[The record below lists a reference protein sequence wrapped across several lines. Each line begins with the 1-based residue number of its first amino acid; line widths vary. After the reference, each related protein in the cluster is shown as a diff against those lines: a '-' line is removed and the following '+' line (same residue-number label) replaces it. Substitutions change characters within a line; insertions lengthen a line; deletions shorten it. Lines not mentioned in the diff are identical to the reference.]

1 MNKGIIKMI
10 SQVASILATV
20 ASCLVVT
27 IALCVIDIE
36 SWSWGMFF
44 IFVMAVAWL
53 TIVLCN
59 FERKGN
65 RK

>member
-1 MNKGIIKMI
+1 MKNVLKTLL
-10 SQVASILATV
+10 QVASILATV
-20 ASCLVVT
+20 TSSFIVT
-27 IALCVIDIE
+27 IALCVVEVE

-44 IFVMAVAWL
+44 IFVMSVAWL

-59 FERKGN
+59 FERKG